1 MDSLKLVEIAVK
13 ALDDKKATNIVVID
27 VREKSSFADY
37 LILANGGS
45 MRQLNSLTDQ
55 VEDKLAE
62 HDVLPKSIEGKQN
75 SQWLLMDYGDVVVNI
90 LTEEARESYNIE
102 RVWGDCDILN
112 IETLI

>member
-90 LTEEARESYNIE
+90 LTEEARGSYNIE